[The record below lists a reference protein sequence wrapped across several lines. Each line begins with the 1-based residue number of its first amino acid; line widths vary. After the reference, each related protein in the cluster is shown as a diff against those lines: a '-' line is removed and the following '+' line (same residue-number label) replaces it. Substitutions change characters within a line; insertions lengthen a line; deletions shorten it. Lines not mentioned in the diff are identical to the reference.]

1 MTVSFCAKLFFLFTK
16 PEHPPMS
23 LPRRISGL
31 AVAALVMAGGL
42 MSASSA
48 KAEDLVDFLWGGS
61 PEYGGGRSVVTFDPK
76 YKPGQVIVSFSD
88 RRLYWITKPGEA
100 LTYPVAIP
108 TGEARWQGVTSVTSK
123 RVNPPW
129 TPTPDMVR
137 ANPRLPRWVPGGH
150 PMNPLGIR
158 AMYLGTSAYRIH
170 GTDAPWTIG
179 QAVSHGCIRMT
190 NEDVLD
196 LYPRIPV
203 GTRVTVTWQQ
213 FSTRTISNGE
223 GYQRYGDKDSNP
235 RAGIAT
241 PVSTQS
247 ASAEPASSNASSSES
262 SAYSY
267 RAYGAGKAQSAR
279 TVSNQSGGGIE
290 NLFFWDQPKQSTAA
304 VEAPAQDQASP
315 DTSKADASKDQ
326 DKDSRDATKDD
337 DFYADNRSSSGKSLS
352 ELEEPQAFEKPS
364 KKAHEAKAVS
374 EERASSDAPKKK
386 TVTATA
392 PAKKKSTTTAA
403 SHDLSVSD
411 PEVSPA
417 MAVPDPVKPSPTK
430 TSEMT
435 PSATN
440 ASASSAEVVHVQKA
454 SVQVQ

>member
-1 MTVSFCAKLFFLFTK
+1 
-16 PEHPPMS
+16 MS
-23 LPRRISGL
+23 LPRHLSGL
-31 AVAALVMAGGL
+31 ALAALVMAGGL
-42 MSASSA
+42 LSASSA

-61 PEYGGGRSVVTFDPK
+61 PEYGGGRSVVSFDPK

-213 FSTRTISNGE
+213 FSTRTISDGSNLP
-223 GYQRYGDKDSNP
+223 RYTDKDSNP
-235 RAGIAT
+235 RAAE
-241 PVSTQS
+241 VASTAPQSAAPTES
-247 ASAEPASSNASSSES
+247 ASASSNSSQT
-262 SAYSY
+262 YSY
-267 RAYGAGKAQSAR
+267 RAYGTGKSQSVR
-279 TVSNQSGGGIE
+279 TATSQSNGGLE
-290 NLFFWDQPKQSTAA
+290 NLFSWAQEPKQQQPTPVAA
-304 VEAPAQDQASP
+304 AADTEQDQAS
-315 DTSKADASKDQ
+315 Q
-326 DKDSRDATKDD
+326 DATKDD
-337 DFYADNRSSSGKSLS
+337 NNKDNNYTAEEKQPSQKPVADDSNPK
-352 ELEEPQAFEKPS
+352 PFEKAP
-364 KKAHEAKAVS
+364 KKVHEASASAEQPKSSETSEPKKKVS
-374 EERASSDAPKKK
+374 STSAPKKK
-386 TVTATA
+386 STVAAA
-392 PAKKKSTTTAA
+392 PRTP
-403 SHDLSVSD
+403 SD
-411 PEVSPA
+411 PSMDPA
-417 MAVPDPVKPSPTK
+417 MAVPDPVKPSPASAPTK
-430 TSEMT
+430 TSDVT
-435 PSATN
+435 PAATKASATGE
-440 ASASSAEVVHVQKA
+440 EVVHAQNA
-454 SVQVQ
+454 ALQVQ

>member
-1 MTVSFCAKLFFLFTK
+1 
-16 PEHPPMS
+16 MS

-31 AVAALVMAGGL
+31 AVAALIMAGGL

-61 PEYGGGRSVVTFDPK
+61 AEYGGGRSVVTFDPK

-137 ANPRLPRWVPGGH
+137 NNPRLPRWVPGGH

-267 RAYGAGKAQSAR
+267 RAYGSGKAQSAR
-279 TVSNQSGGGIE
+279 TVSNQSSGGIE

-315 DTSKADASKDQ
+315 DTSKADASNDQ
-326 DKDSRDATKDD
+326 EQASRDATKDD
-337 DFYADNRSSSGKSLS
+337 DNDDMFAEQNLPSKKKTVAETYKP
-352 ELEEPQAFEKPS
+352 EAFEKPS
-364 KKAHEAKAVS
+364 KKVHEASTETVDKGSLSEIPKKKAVS
-374 EERASSDAPKKK
+374 
-386 TVTATA
+386 TAV
-392 PAKKKSTTTAA
+392 PAKKKPTTTAA
-403 SHDLSVSD
+403 SHVPSVSD

-430 TSEMT
+430 TSEVT